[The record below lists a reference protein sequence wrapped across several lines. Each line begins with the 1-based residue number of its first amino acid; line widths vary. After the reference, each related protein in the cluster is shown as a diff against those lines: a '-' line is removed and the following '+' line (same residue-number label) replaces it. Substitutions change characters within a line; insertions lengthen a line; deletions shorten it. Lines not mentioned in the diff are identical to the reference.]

1 MSCRA
6 WCHAWLADVSH
17 FRPRRCAWCRPG
29 LPASLS
35 PSSSPLFPSLL
46 PSRLPCLPYVPSLA
60 SIIIDL
66 GLRGPRLYYQQFAQL
81 PLRVRTAIYAWNP
94 LPCHNFTTVHEL
106 EAHTDGSA
114 TMTDQWPQVPSTAG
128 WNIVV
133 FARDVQGIPWLLG
146 ALWGPVATLTTS
158 CYFLGATRP
167 TSPVAE
173 MSAPLILLLRLRAIH
188 IVLPLRCYTD
198 STNTAGHINTLQKAT
213 AEPVLVRRLRQEV
226 RWYRAQ
232 VSFEAVHYPGHIGFP
247 PMNVLM

>member
-1 MSCRA
+1 MLYVPRYARRALRPFFSARLLPSTPVSLPMSCRA

-60 SIIIDL
+60 SVIIDL
-66 GLRGPRLYYQQFAQL
+66 GLRGPRLYHQQFAQL
-81 PLRVRTAIYAWNP
+81 PLRARTAIYAWNP

-133 FARDVQGIPWLLG
+133 FARDVQGIP
-146 ALWGPVATLTTS
+146 
-158 CYFLGATRP
+158 
-167 TSPVAE
+167 
-173 MSAPLILLLRLRAIH
+173 
-188 IVLPLRCYTD
+188 
-198 STNTAGHINTLQKAT
+198 
-213 AEPVLVRRLRQEV
+213 
-226 RWYRAQ
+226 
-232 VSFEAVHYPGHIGFP
+232 
-247 PMNVLM
+247 